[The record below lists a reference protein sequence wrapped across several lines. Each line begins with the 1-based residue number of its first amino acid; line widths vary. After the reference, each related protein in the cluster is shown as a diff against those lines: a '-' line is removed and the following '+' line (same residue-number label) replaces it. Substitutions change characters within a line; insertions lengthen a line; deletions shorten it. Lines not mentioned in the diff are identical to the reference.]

1 MRRRT
6 ADVRDRDVSTY
17 LLICTHDRDGLACC
31 ADAGGRAVL
40 TAAREWL
47 DERDALY
54 SAVFPVATSCLGLCD
69 ESGTAI
75 GVFPHE
81 EWFSGVTPADV
92 PGLLGSLFGPEAER
106 VAPGATSPVES
117 DVSID

>member
-6 ADVRDRDVSTY
+6 AEVRDRDASAY
-17 LLICTHDRDGLACC
+17 LLICTQDRDGLACC
-31 ADAGGRAVL
+31 ADADGRAVL
-40 TAAREWL
+40 ATAREWL

-92 PGLLGSLFGPEAER
+92 PALLESVFGPAAER
-106 VAPGATSPVES
+106 VGAGAAPPAES
-117 DVSID
+117 GTRLG